1 MTETTTNI
9 LSCGFVVVD
18 RRRNLTTKDAGV
30 VTVLD
35 DLSGFFEAGHLSAIM
50 GRYP

>member
-1 MTETTTNI
+1 M
-9 LSCGFVVVD
+9 
-18 RRRNLTTKDAGV
+18 

-50 GRYP
+50 GAAPQPVHGVPATVM